1 MQTLPELTYY
11 SFCLIPH
18 WNVQRCILFL
28 YTSFTLHVIFISNF
42 YIGIMSYFIILKIV
56 SLKALDTA
64 VILLSTIIAI
74 GIDMTLISGN
84 VFAQQQETQNSSIGT
99 YVQGYD
105 KGKVNAQNTFTSS
118 GNYNST
124 CLPPTHSATYCL
136 GYSTGYNLEWA
147 KQKLSNWWMS
157 SK

>member
-1 MQTLPELTYY
+1 MKDL
-11 SFCLIPH
+11 
-18 WNVQRCILFL
+18 
-28 YTSFTLHVIFISNF
+28 
-42 YIGIMSYFIILKIV
+42 GI
-56 SLKALDTA
+56 A
-64 VILLSTIIAI
+64 VILLSTTIAI
-74 GIDMTLISGN
+74 GIDMTLTSGN
-84 VFAQQQETQNSSIGT
+84 VFAQQQEAQNSSIGT

-105 KGKVNAQNTFTSS
+105 KGKVNAQNTFNSS

>member
-1 MQTLPELTYY
+1 LND
-11 SFCLIPH
+11 PH
-18 WNVQRCILFL
+18 
-28 YTSFTLHVIFISNF
+28 
-42 YIGIMSYFIILKIV
+42 
-56 SLKALDTA
+56 TA
-64 VILLSTIIAI
+64 VILQSTIIAI
-74 GIDMTLISGN
+74 GIAMILTSDN
-84 VFAQQQETQNSSIGT
+84 VFAQQQEAQNSSIGT

-147 KQKLSNWWMS
+147 KQKLSNW
-157 SK
+157 